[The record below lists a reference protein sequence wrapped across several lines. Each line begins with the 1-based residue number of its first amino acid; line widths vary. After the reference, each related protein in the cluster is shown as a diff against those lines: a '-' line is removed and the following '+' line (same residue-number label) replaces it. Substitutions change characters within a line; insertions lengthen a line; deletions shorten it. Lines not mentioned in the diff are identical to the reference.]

1 MLTQQDIRN
10 HIHTTLRYAW
20 QPARE
25 LTDRDTRRASF
36 GLWHAAAD
44 VVAAVAIERGWQRS
58 SHRDMKN
65 VVKRLAAE
73 PGNEYLDAQFAA
85 IEKFYMNLFHDV
97 LEPHDIE
104 TGKFILYDFVDR
116 MLTLLPSEQKTSEA
130 SKCRRK
136 Q

>member
-1 MLTQQDIRN
+1 MLTQQDIHN

-25 LTDRDTRRASF
+25 ITARDTRRASF
-36 GLWHAAAD
+36 GLWHATAD
-44 VVAAVAIERGWQRS
+44 VVTAVAIERGWRRS
-58 SHRDMKN
+58 THRDMKSA
-65 VVKRLAAE
+65 VKRLAAE

-104 TGKFILYDFVDR
+104 TCKFIVYDFVDR
-116 MLTLLPSEQKTSEA
+116 MLTLLPSERKTTEA
-130 SKCRRK
+130 SE
-136 Q
+136 